1 MKIGTIQ
8 SLACVGLGAVLGFVA
23 ATRGVAPPARADG
36 ATPAARQVVKEA
48 QTTETEASRPASCSE
63 GVARNVLLAR
73 AGAETTTARAAST
86 ASGKK
91 PNIVVIMGDDVGS
104 GSTSAPITGA

>member
-23 ATRGVAPPARADG
+23 ATRDFAPPVAGRRGHAGNPAGRRGGPDDRTQAD
-36 ATPAARQVVKEA
+36 
-48 QTTETEASRPASCSE
+48 RPACCSE

-73 AGAETTTARAAST
+73 AGAEATTARAAST

-91 PNIVVIMGDDVGS
+91 PNIVVIMGDDVGWS
-104 GSTSAPITGA
+104 RTSAPITGA